1 VSHSKEREEKK
12 CLNCG
17 TAVEGRFCQVCGQE
31 NTEPKE
37 TFWSLI
43 SHFFNDI
50 THFDGKFFSTVNYLI
65 RKPGFLT
72 AEYIKGR
79 RASYLHPIRMYV
91 FTSAFFFLIFFSFFN
106 PVDQLKNVKD
116 NALELKDL
124 TEASASLKQKS
135 ATIKDPD
142 LKAAIQR
149 SIAHIDEHAAVL
161 HNIVLAEEQVNSA
174 RRSKTK
180 SLLDSAGV
188 KLNSPSLLPQNLL
201 DSIAANS
208 RQNENGQQPDIDM
221 RGMEAFDYHSKIAY
235 DSVQKELP
243 AEKRDGFFKKR
254 LVNSVVAYQ
263 ARYKDDPRETRMVI
277 TEKMLHTVPQG
288 LFVSLPLFAFI
299 LMLLYKRR
307 NFFYAEHAI
316 FTIHLYCAF
325 FLLLLVYF
333 SIDKIQLT
341 SGWKW
346 LTLLKNLVVLSMF
359 FYLYKAMRRFYQQG
373 RGKTILKFVLLNIVF
388 FTVVVALMF
397 AFIALSVMQFS

>member
-1 VSHSKEREEKK
+1 MSHSKEREEKN

-17 TAVEGRFCQVCGQE
+17 TAVAGRYCQVCGQE

-37 TFWSLI
+37 TLWSLI

-50 THFDGKFFSTVNYLI
+50 THFDGKFFSTVKYLI

-72 AEYIKGR
+72 AEYFKGR

-91 FTSAFFFLIFFSFFN
+91 FTSAFFFLVFFSFFN
-106 PVDQLKNVKD
+106 PVDQLRNVKD
-116 NALELKDL
+116 SALELKDL
-124 TEASASLKQKS
+124 TEASASLKVKL
-135 ATIKDPD
+135 ATVKDPA
-142 LKAAIQR
+142 LKGAIQR
-149 SIAHIDEHAAVL
+149 SITHIDEHAAALQKTVME
-161 HNIVLAEEQVNSA
+161 EEQENNA
-174 RRSKTK
+174 RRLKSK

-188 KLNSPSLLPQNLL
+188 QLSSPSLLPQNLL

-208 RQNENGQQPDIDM
+208 KQNEQGEQPDIDM
-221 RGMEAFDYHSKIAY
+221 RGMEAYDYHSKLAY

-243 AEKRDGFFKKR
+243 AEHRDGFFKRR

-263 ARYKDDPRETRMVI
+263 ARYKDDPRETRKVI
-277 TEKMLHTVPQG
+277 TERMLHTVPQG

-307 NFFYAEHAI
+307 KFLYAEHGI
-316 FTIHLYCAF
+316 FTLHLYCAV

-333 SIDKIQLT
+333 SIDKIQIT

-346 LTLLKNLVVLSMF
+346 MSLLKNLVVLGMF
-359 FYLYKAMRRFYQQG
+359 YYLYKAMRRFYQQG
-373 RGKTILKFVLLNIVF
+373 RGKTILKFVLLNMIF
-388 FTVVVALMF
+388 FTVVVVLMF
-397 AFIALSVMQFS
+397 GFIALSVMQFS